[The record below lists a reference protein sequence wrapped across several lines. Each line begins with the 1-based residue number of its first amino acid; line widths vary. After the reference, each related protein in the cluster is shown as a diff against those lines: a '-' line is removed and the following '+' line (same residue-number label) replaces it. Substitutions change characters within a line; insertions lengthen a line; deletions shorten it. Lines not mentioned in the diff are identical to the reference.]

1 MRKIHTV
8 LRLHFEGGLSRREIA
23 TSQSISYGTVA
34 NYLRR
39 AQTAGL
45 CWPLPSGMGERE
57 LTAAL
62 FPERANH
69 SAHVRFVEPDYPRIH
84 LELKAVGM
92 TKQLAWEEYRQ
103 THPDDGYS
111 YSQFCHRYLI
121 WLQRQQRSMRQTH
134 VAGEKVFIDYCGPT
148 VPIVNPNT
156 GEFIKAQIFVAV
168 LGASN
173 YTFACASASQKE
185 ADWIDAHVKAA
196 EFFGGWTKLTIP
208 DNLKSGVTKT
218 HRYVPVLNASYEQWA
233 DHYGTAIIPARP
245 YKPKDKAKAE
255 NAVLVVERWILA
267 RLRHHTFFS
276 LGQLNAAIAELLVDL
291 NERPFK
297 KLPGCR
303 RSLFEKIEQQT
314 LQSLPK
320 LRYEYQHVRLARV
333 NIDYHIEY
341 DKHYYSVPHMLV
353 KSQVEVRATSH
364 IVSIYAAG
372 KRVACHQRSH
382 CQAGFSTFK
391 EHMPESHQHQADWTA
406 ERFEQWAS
414 DIGPST
420 FHVVVTQ
427 LNRKRHK
434 EQSFRSV
441 MTMLQLTKKYDR
453 VRLERACTHAIK
465 IGSPTR
471 TSVQSILK
479 HGIDNLS
486 TEKQQELFDDD
497 EHLNDHDNV
506 RGAEYFA
513 QLATETE
520 DD

>member
-8 LRLHFEGGLSRREIA
+8 LRLHFETGLSRREIA
-23 TSQSISYGTVA
+23 KSQSISYGTVA

-39 AQTAGL
+39 AQSAKL
-45 CWPLPSGMGERE
+45 NWPLPEDMSERE

-62 FPERANH
+62 FPEQTTA
-69 SAHVRFVEPDYPRIH
+69 SAHHRFAEPDYPRIH
-84 LELKAVGM
+84 LELKSVGM

-103 THPDDGYS
+103 IHPDNGYS
-111 YSQFCHRYLI
+111 YSQFCHRYLV

-134 VAGEKVFIDYCGPT
+134 IAGEKVFIDYCGPT
-148 VPIVNPNT
+148 VPIVNPHT

-173 YTFACASASQKE
+173 YTFACASESQKE

-196 EFFGGWTKLTIP
+196 DFFGGWSKLTIP

-276 LGQLNAAIAELLVDL
+276 FGQLNAAIAELLIDL
-291 NERPFK
+291 NNRPFK

-303 RSLFEKIEQQT
+303 RSLFEQVEQHT
-314 LQSLPK
+314 LQPLPK
-320 LRYEYQHVRLARV
+320 QRYEYQHVRLARV

-353 KSQVEVRATSH
+353 KTQVEVRATNQL
-364 IVSIYAAG
+364 VSIYAGG
-372 KRVACHQRSH
+372 KRVACHQRSA
-382 CQAGFSTFK
+382 CQGSHSTLK
-391 EHMPESHQHQADWTA
+391 EHMPQSHRHQADWTP
-406 ERFEQWAS
+406 ERFEQWAG

-420 FHVVVTQ
+420 LHLVRTQ
-427 LNRKRHK
+427 LHKRRHK

-441 MTMLQLTKKYDR
+441 MALLSLAKQYDR
-453 VRLERACTHAIK
+453 VRLERACKRAIE

-479 HGIDNLS
+479 NGIDNLS
-486 TEKQQELFDDD
+486 TEMQEELFNDD

-506 RGAEYFA
+506 RGAEYFH
-513 QLATETE
+513 
-520 DD
+520 